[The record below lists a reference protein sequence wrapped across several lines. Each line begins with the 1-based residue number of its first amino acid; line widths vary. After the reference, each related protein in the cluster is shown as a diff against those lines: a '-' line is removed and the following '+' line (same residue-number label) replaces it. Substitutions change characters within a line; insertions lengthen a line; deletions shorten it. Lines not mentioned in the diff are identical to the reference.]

1 MNKEFNKGLLLA
13 GFGSFWWGFFGVIY
27 FKYIAYIGHIELVV
41 HRCLWTAFTL
51 ILTTFFFSKW
61 NIFFKIVKNKS
72 NLFYLFISGFLI
84 FINWGVWIYAIATN
98 RIIDASFG
106 YFIMPI
112 LSVML
117 GYLFFKEKLNKKRVF
132 SIMLVI
138 LYILFLLIVSIK
150 SLPWVG
156 LIVALSWG
164 FYNLVRK
171 KINVD
176 TDVGLLIESLFI
188 LPFALL
194 AFYLIASKGY
204 NDFQLSDP
212 SMMLFIYLAGPMTV
226 IPLFLY
232 VRGVEL
238 CGLGPTGMIFYI
250 TPTFQFLLGY
260 FYYNEPF
267 SITKLVSFIF
277 IWIAVIIYLKDL
289 NAVSYTHLTL
299 PTKLTG

>member
-1 MNKEFNKGLLLA
+1 MNAEFNKGLFLA
-13 GFGSFWWGFFGVIY
+13 GLGSFWWGFFGVIY

-51 ILTTFFFSKW
+51 IITTFFFSKW
-61 NIFFKIVKNKS
+61 RIFLKIFKSKS
-72 NLFYLFISGFLI
+72 NLFYLLISGFLI
-84 FINWGVWIYAIATN
+84 FVNWGVWIYAIATN

-117 GYLFFKEKLNKKRVF
+117 GYFFFNEKLNTKRVF
-132 SIMLVI
+132 SILLVVLSI
-138 LYILFLLIVSIK
+138 FFLIIFSIK

-156 LIVALSWG
+156 LIVAFSWG

-188 LPFALL
+188 LPFALI
-194 AFYLIASKGY
+194 AFYLIANKGY
-204 NDFQLSDP
+204 NDFQLSNP
-212 SMMLFIYLAGPMTV
+212 LMMVFIFLAGPMTV

-238 CGLGPTGMIFYI
+238 CGLGPAGMIFYI

-267 SITKLVSFIF
+267 SFIKLVSFIF
-277 IWIAVIIYLKDL
+277 IWIAVIIYLNDL
-289 NAVSYTHLTL
+289 HEKN
-299 PTKLTG
+299 

>member
-1 MNKEFNKGLLLA
+1 MNKEFNKGLILA

-61 NIFFKIVKNKS
+61 NIFFKILKVKS

-117 GYLFFKEKLNKKRVF
+117 GYFFFKEKINRKRVF
-132 SIMLVI
+132 SILLVVI
-138 LYILFLLIVSIK
+138 SILFLIVVSIK

-156 LIVALSWG
+156 LIVAFSWG
-164 FYNLVRK
+164 VYNLIRK

-188 LPFALL
+188 LPFALI
-194 AFYLIASKGY
+194 AFYLIANEGY
-204 NDFQLSDP
+204 NDFRISDP
-212 SMMLFIYLAGPMTV
+212 PMMLFIFLAGPMTV

-238 CGLGPTGMIFYI
+238 CGLGPAGMIFYI

-289 NAVSYTHLTL
+289 HETN
-299 PTKLTG
+299 

>member
-1 MNKEFNKGLLLA
+1 MNNEFNKGLLVA

-61 NIFFKIVKNKS
+61 SIFFKILKNTS
-72 NLFYLFISGFLI
+72 NLFYLFISGLLI
-84 FINWGVWIYAIATN
+84 FINWSVWIYAIATN

-117 GYLFFKEKLNKKRVF
+117 GYLFFKERLNRKRVL
-132 SIMLVI
+132 SIILVI
-138 LYILFLLIVSIK
+138 LSIIFLILVSIK

-156 LIVALSWG
+156 LVVALSWG

-171 KINVD
+171 KINVN

-188 LPFALL
+188 LPFALIT
-194 AFYLIASKGY
+194 FYLISSKGY
-204 NDFQLSDP
+204 NDFRLSDP

-250 TPTFQFLLGY
+250 TPTLQFLLGY

-289 NAVSYTHLTL
+289 HETN
-299 PTKLTG
+299 

>member
-1 MNKEFNKGLLLA
+1 MDKEFNKGLLLA

-27 FKYIAYIGHIELVV
+27 FKYIAYIGHIELVI
-41 HRCLWTAFTL
+41 HRCLWTAF
-51 ILTTFFFSKW
+51 ILVITTFFFSKW
-61 NIFFKIVKNKS
+61 SVFFKIIKNRF

-84 FINWGVWIYAIATN
+84 FINWGVWIYAIATD

-117 GYLFFKEKLNKKRVF
+117 GYFFFKEKLNRKRIL
-132 SIMLVI
+132 SIILVV
-138 LYILFLLIVSIK
+138 LSILFLIAVSIK

-156 LIVALSWG
+156 LIVAFSWG

-188 LPFALL
+188 LPFALI
-194 AFYLIASKGY
+194 AFYLLANEGY
-204 NDFQLSDP
+204 NDFTLSDP
-212 SMMLFIYLAGPMTV
+212 AMMLFIFLAGPMTV

-238 CGLGPTGMIFYI
+238 CGLGPAGMIFYI

-267 SITKLVSFIF
+267 SITKLVSFIL
-277 IWIAVIIYLKDL
+277 IWIAVIVYLKDL
-289 NAVSYTHLTL
+289 HETN
-299 PTKLTG
+299 

>member
-1 MNKEFNKGLLLA
+1 MNKEFNQGLLLA

-27 FKYIAYIGHIELVV
+27 FKYIAYIGHIELVI

-51 ILTTFFFSKW
+51 IITTFLFSKW
-61 NIFFKIVKNKS
+61 NIFFKIIKNKS
-72 NLFYLFISGFLI
+72 NLFYLFISGLLI
-84 FINWGVWIYAIATN
+84 FVNWGVWIYAIATN

-112 LSVML
+112 LSVLL
-117 GYLFFKEKLNKKRVF
+117 GYIFFKEILNRKRIF
-132 SIMLVI
+132 SILLVI
-138 LYILFLLIVSIK
+138 LSILYLLIVSFK

-156 LIVALSWG
+156 LIVAFSWA
-164 FYNLVRK
+164 FYNLIRK

-176 TDVGLLIESLFI
+176 TDIGLLIESLFI
-188 LPFALL
+188 LPFALIV
-194 AFYLIASKGY
+194 FYLIAAEGY
-204 NDFQLSDP
+204 NDFKVSDP
-212 SMMLFIYLAGPMTV
+212 PMMLFIFLAGPMTV

-238 CGLGPTGMIFYI
+238 CGLGPAGMIFYI

-267 SITKLVSFIF
+267 SISKLVSFIF

-289 NAVSYTHLTL
+289 HETN
-299 PTKLTG
+299 